1 MKRMRSGKIAHR
13 SAADADIRTA
23 YRAMTDSLE
32 VADGLDKRVL
42 ARVEEHRDRERPD
55 DTSAARLRAHRPVS
69 RRACLAGFAAA
80 AATVGGLL
88 VPRFLVPQSS
98 KTSTTARHAFALDAV
113 TRGDSGQEGE
123 ALLSPDTL
131 GMVPVGISNG
141 LLVLFHFNLC
151 VAGEGITRVTYCIHA
166 AYDDTGS
173 LPASEEHIPAVEF
186 QEFRTWVDEEAG
198 VARYAMFHDEEDASV
213 GIPTSH
219 LEFDGETALR
229 EGGATSP
236 RGNPYLVV
244 VHIPE
249 EKFFSSDPL
258 LELYGAYRSACSTA
272 GREETDPW
280 ERHALRARV
289 AAAQGAY
296 QEALGELYADDERF
310 FAWMRQC
317 YRTCL
322 GLAGDMLAGA
332 TVEAEVEFDDGAT
345 VTKDYLIRP
354 VEDFGEKIG
363 ERFDAVVEARGVERT
378 DEGFLVDASGRR
390 IDMQLDGAP
399 FWSIADG
406 LPLSPAEDKR
416 LREPLYRIVDVTLA
430 EG

>member
-32 VADGLDKRVL
+32 VTDGLDKRVL
-42 ARVEEHRDRERPD
+42 ARVEEHRDRERSD

-113 TRGDSGQEGE
+113 TRGDSG
-123 ALLSPDTL
+123 
-131 GMVPVGISNG
+131 MVPVGISNG

-151 VAGEGITRVTYCIHA
+151 VAGEGISRVTYCIHA

-219 LEFDGETALR
+219 LEFDEETALR

-244 VHIPE
+244 IHIPE